1 VAAMRIE
8 NADAAASGDV
18 LQNTIQEERALAAPS
33 GADDVHVLKARP
45 VVDCEHTAGIVYAK
59 GDEFRRSND
68 RGGRCRPLSKT
79 RMRFE
84 VLSAALF
91 EGSVRWAGGHG
102 ADQFDE
108 MGSGSSMQGEAGIS
122 LNPTVK
128 RRALR
133 LNREQVR
140 KLLLLKSNATIGLP
154 PLLARAVFF
163 SFEDSREA
171 CPKAVQGGNHF
182 VFFLVG
188 VS

>member
-1 VAAMRIE
+1 MAAMRIE
-8 NADAAASGDV
+8 NADAPAAGDV
-18 LQNTIQEERALAAPS
+18 LQDVVQEEGALAAPG

-45 VVDCEHTAGIVYAK
+45 VIDFEHTAGIVYAK
-59 GDEFRRSND
+59 GDEFMRSND
-68 RGGRCRPLSKT
+68 RGVRCRPLSKT

-91 EGSVRWAGGHG
+91 ERSVRWAGGHG

-122 LNPTVK
+122 LNPTAK
-128 RRALR
+128 RRALG

-140 KLLLLKSNATIGLP
+140 KLLLLLKSNATIGLP

-163 SFEDSREA
+163 SFKDS
-171 CPKAVQGGNHF
+171 C
-182 VFFLVG
+182 
-188 VS
+188 